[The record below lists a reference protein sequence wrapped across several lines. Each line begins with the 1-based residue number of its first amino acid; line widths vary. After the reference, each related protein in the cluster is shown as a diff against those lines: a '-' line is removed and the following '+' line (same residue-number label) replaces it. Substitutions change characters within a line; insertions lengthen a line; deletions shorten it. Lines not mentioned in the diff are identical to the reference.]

1 MTNRGEVEKE
11 ITADKL
17 YFLTASKARSINAE
31 TGLELRFAYTGND
44 RFIGISW
51 VNQFLAMF
59 TAEEVE
65 KNEDRIVF
73 KNIYDL
79 KIKIPQLIS
88 RIDAGRYLMIIDEVG
103 KEIFGKNVIFSLE

>member
-1 MTNRGEVEKE
+1 MGKE
-11 ITADKL
+11 ISADKL
-17 YFLTASKARSINAE
+17 YFLTASKAKSINAE

-65 KNEDRIVF
+65 KSEDAILF
-73 KNIYDL
+73 KNICDL
-79 KIKIPQLIS
+79 KIKIPQFITKQ
-88 RIDAGRYLMIIDEVG
+88 DMGRYLLVIDEIG
-103 KEIFGKNVIFSLE
+103 KEIFGKDIVLSLE

>member
-1 MTNRGEVEKE
+1 MEKE
-11 ITADKL
+11 ITVDKL
-17 YFLTASKARSINAE
+17 YFITASKAKSINAE
-31 TGLELRFAYTGND
+31 TGLEVRFAYTGND

-65 KNEDRIVF
+65 KSEDRIVF

-79 KIKIPQLIS
+79 KIRVPQFVTRMDI
-88 RIDAGRYLMIIDEVG
+88 GRYLMVVDEVG
-103 KEIFGKNVIFSLE
+103 KEIFGKDIVLNLE

>member
-1 MTNRGEVEKE
+1 MEKE
-11 ITADKL
+11 ITVDKL
-17 YFLTASKARSINAE
+17 YFITASKAKSINAE

-59 TAEEVE
+59 TAEEIE
-65 KNEDRIVF
+65 KNEDAIVF
-73 KNIYDL
+73 KNICDL
-79 KIKIPQLIS
+79 KIKIPQFITKQ
-88 RIDAGRYLMIIDEVG
+88 DMGRYLLVIDEVG

>member
-1 MTNRGEVEKE
+1 MTNREELEKE

-17 YFLTASKARSINAE
+17 YFLIMSKAKSINAE
-31 TGLELRFAYTGND
+31 AGLELRFAYTGND

-65 KNEDRIVF
+65 KSEDRIVF
-73 KNIYDL
+73 KNICDL
-79 KIKIPQLIS
+79 KIKIPQFITKQ
-88 RIDAGRYLMIIDEVG
+88 DMGRYLLVIDEAG
-103 KEIFGKNVIFSLE
+103 KEIFGKNITLKLE